1 MKPLILISNDDGY
14 TSRGLA
20 VLIEAL
26 RPLGDLFVIAPNSA
40 RSGAS
45 ASITSDVPVSC
56 RREHSEEGLKIYSCS
71 GTPADCVKLALDQ
84 LLMRQP
90 DFIVSGINHGGN
102 ASVNFHYSGT
112 TAVATEAALHGI
124 PSVAFS
130 SLNPD
135 PKADLAHLIPFVEH
149 ISSLAM
155 RNGMPFG
162 TYLNVNFPD
171 TEEFAGIR
179 GTRMAYSRWVDEF
192 EPCLRNRGGHY
203 YWLSGENINDEPDDD
218 TTDLWALE
226 HDYIAITPVKIDAT
240 DRDFITDLNENWDL

>member
-26 RPLGDLFVIAPNSA
+26 KPLGDLFVIAPDSA

-45 ASITSDVPVSC
+45 MSITSMVPVSC
-56 RREHSEEGLKIYSCS
+56 KREFYEEGLTIYSCT
-71 GTPADCVKLALDQ
+71 GTPADCAKLAIDQ

-90 DFIVSGINHGGN
+90 DFVASGINFGTN

-124 PSVAFS
+124 PAVAFS
-130 SLNPD
+130 SLVTD
-135 PKADLAHLIPFVEH
+135 PKADLSHLAPYVQHIAHL
-149 ISSLAM
+149 AM
-155 RNGMPFG
+155 QNGMPFG

-171 TEEFAGIR
+171 TEEFSGIL
-179 GTRMAYSRWVDEF
+179 GTRMAFSRWIDEF
-192 EPCLRNRGGHY
+192 EPCTRNRGGHY
-203 YWLSGENINDEPDDD
+203 YWLSGENVNDEPDDD
-218 TTDLWALE
+218 STDLWALE
-226 HDYIAITPVKIDAT
+226 HDYIAITPIKIDAT
-240 DRDFITDLNENWDL
+240 DHDFADKLNDWDL